1 MILMTVEN
9 YDKVKVSPS
18 GAIIASQGGFSINR
32 TWMWQGVE
40 STGTRIPVPS
50 SVDYAE
56 GLGPA
61 GQGSP
66 LTPLLVE
73 IEPYAGSGLVYDF
86 SVDMQV
92 VTAST
97 SQTGL
102 EIAVVGS
109 NDNFATQTALAT
121 CSIEFAANTGASNPA
136 LGESVRLH
144 VTDLGFASGYKQ
156 VAVTLLNAAGGLIY
170 TPDDVS
176 LVIEEYGT
184 N

>member
-1 MILMTVEN
+1 MTVEN

-18 GAIIASQGGFSINR
+18 GAIIASEGGFSANR
-32 TWMWQGVE
+32 TWMWQGVPAPGAPLILVPP
-40 STGTRIPVPS
+40 ST
-50 SVDYAE
+50 DYAM

-73 IEPYAGSGLVYDF
+73 IEPYHGSGLVYDF
-86 SVDMQV
+86 RVDMQV
-92 VTAST
+92 LSSQT

-102 EIAVVGS
+102 TIAVVGS
-109 NDNFATQTALAT
+109 NDSFATSAVLAT
-121 CSIEFAANTGASNPA
+121 CSIALAEAADA
-136 LGESVRLH
+136 LGESVGMH

-156 VAVTLLNAAGGLIY
+156 VAVTLEAPDGVLVY
-170 TPDDVS
+170 TPADVS